1 MKDIVFSLREDLLCE
16 SPEAYFMSEDIPNVS
31 SITYI
36 SSSADPKS
44 MSCLAANV
52 NAAIKN
58 AVIVVKSLEQSA
70 NLQNMPE
77 QLRAIPV
84 VIGRISASIKDIEI

>member
-1 MKDIVFSLREDLLCE
+1 
-16 SPEAYFMSEDIPNVS
+16 
-31 SITYI
+31 
-36 SSSADPKS
+36 
-44 MSCLAANV
+44 MSCLASNV